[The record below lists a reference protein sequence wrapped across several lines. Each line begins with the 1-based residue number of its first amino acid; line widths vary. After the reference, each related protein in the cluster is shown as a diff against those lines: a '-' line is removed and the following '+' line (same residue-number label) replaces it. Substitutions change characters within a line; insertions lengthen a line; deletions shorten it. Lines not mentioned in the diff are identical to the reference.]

1 MNKREEVLRKAN
13 EMVNGQREEDYG
25 TPENNFN
32 NIADVWSWYLDLE
45 LSALDVAN
53 MMTLMKMA
61 RIKGNSFKADS
72 YIDAIGYLACGYEI
86 ASNDDEE
93 MKKYTFC
100 AKDFDGQLKHLAY
113 APITEITLSTEKVD
127 K

>member
-25 TPENNFN
+25 TPENNFK

-86 ASNDDEE
+86 ASSDD
-93 MKKYTFC
+93 
-100 AKDFDGQLKHLAY
+100 G
-113 APITEITLSTEKVD
+113 ITLSTEKVD